1 MVCIKLI
8 NKNIYLK
15 KYINS
20 YIYNY
25 LYPPIFILYPPI
37 LYRMDSL
44 YLFLYTLVYYQL
56 NNMLKPIVYNT
67 FEVFKEEPYIFYPII
82 YTTNMFILYIFIAIN
97 TNLIIFSNVKS
108 GTLYTLSLIY
118 FKYVLDNVIDSNSIG
133 IYQYEF
139 KRTLMW
145 LFTTPLI
152 LKLYCDMNNLKL
164 IDINVQYHM
173 LSNIIHILL
182 YPFRKTHYNA
192 YIILVLSLFEGYF
205 IYTLFYF
212 KHKRYTTFILFIWI
226 LFSAINVIELTQ
238 FFDIHD
244 IQMCYLLSDMI
255 AKLTTILI
263 VNDYEEQTYFIK
275 SNIDL
280 QSINLITSIKK
291 LIKQFEESSNI
302 TSKCK
307 LVMNIIDNRLT
318 SFIPIDK
325 TDVKLELLKK
335 ILPLELEDMYLAQTK
350 EYKPY
355 NFICVLFTDIVS
367 YTEMAKRY
375 QADVIYKLL
384 NDIYTRFDDII
395 HKYGNLQKIETIGD
409 AYMVVS
415 DIYTNDQTNNVKNM
429 LLFAF
434 DILRE
439 IKNIPT
445 PDGTPLQLR
454 IGINLGNV
462 VVGILGVDIPRLC
475 VIGNTVNVAN
485 RLQTST
491 DPDTIQISTHVYEI
505 AKEKFDDIHFEEKK
519 NIFLKNL
526 GSRTTYV
533 ISPPPIRQI

>member
-1 MVCIKLI
+1 M
-8 NKNIYLK
+8 
-15 KYINS
+15 S
-20 YIYNY
+20 
-25 LYPPIFILYPPI
+25 
-37 LYRMDSL
+37 
-44 YLFLYTLVYYQL
+44 
-56 NNMLKPIVYNT
+56 
-67 FEVFKEEPYIFYPII
+67 
-82 YTTNMFILYIFIAIN
+82 
-97 TNLIIFSNVKS
+97 
-108 GTLYTLSLIY
+108 
-118 FKYVLDNVIDSNSIG
+118 
-133 IYQYEF
+133 
-139 KRTLMW
+139 
-145 LFTTPLI
+145 
-152 LKLYCDMNNLKL
+152 
-164 IDINVQYHM
+164 
-173 LSNIIHILL
+173 
-182 YPFRKTHYNA
+182 
-192 YIILVLSLFEGYF
+192 
-205 IYTLFYF
+205 
-212 KHKRYTTFILFIWI
+212 
-226 LFSAINVIELTQ
+226 
-238 FFDIHD
+238 
-244 IQMCYLLSDMI
+244 YLLSDMI

-291 LIKQFEESSNI
+291 LIKQFEESSNL

-307 LVMNIIDNRLT
+307 MVMNIIDNRLT

-367 YTEMAKRY
+367 YTEMAKKY
-375 QADVIYKLL
+375 EADVIYKLL

-395 HKYGNLQKIETIGD
+395 NKYGNLQKIETIGD

-429 LLFAF
+429 ILFAF

-454 IGINLGNV
+454 IGINLGKV
-462 VVGILGVDIPRLC
+462 VVGILGVEIPRLC

-505 AKEKFDDIHFEEKK
+505 IKEKMPEVYFDEKK
-519 NIFLKNL
+519 NVFLKNL
-526 GSRTTYV
+526 GSMTTYV
-533 ISPPPIRQI
+533 ITPPPLTHKY

>member
-1 MVCIKLI
+1 M
-8 NKNIYLK
+8 
-15 KYINS
+15 
-20 YIYNY
+20 
-25 LYPPIFILYPPI
+25 
-37 LYRMDSL
+37 
-44 YLFLYTLVYYQL
+44 
-56 NNMLKPIVYNT
+56 NNMLKPVLYNNL
-67 FEVFKEEPYIFYPII
+67 EIFKEDPFIFNPMI
-82 YTTNMFILYIFIAIN
+82 YSANVFILYIFAVLN
-97 TNLIIFSNVKS
+97 ANVFFFSKIRNGPLTV
-108 GTLYTLSLIY
+108 LSLIY
-118 FKYVLDNVIDSNSIG
+118 LKYVLDNVIDFNIIG
-133 IYQYEF
+133 IHQYEF

-145 LFTTPLI
+145 LFTRPLI
-152 LKLYCDMNNLKL
+152 LKIYCDMNSLRLFDVK
-164 IDINVQYHM
+164 IQYHM
-173 LSNIIHILL
+173 FSNFIHILL
-182 YPFRKTHYNA
+182 YPFRKKHYNT

-205 IYTLFYF
+205 IYTLFFF

-226 LFSAINVIELTQ
+226 LFSFINIIELTQ
-238 FFDIHD
+238 LFNIHE
-244 IQMCYLLSDMI
+244 IQLCYLLSDMI

-263 VNDYEEQTYFIK
+263 VNDYEEQTHYIK
-275 SNIDL
+275 SNVDL
-280 QSINLITSIKK
+280 QSINLIASVKK
-291 LIKQFEESSNI
+291 LIKGFENSNKI
-302 TSKCK
+302 THNCK
-307 LVMNIIDNRLT
+307 IVMNIIDNRLT
-318 SFIPIDK
+318 SFIPTDK
-325 TDVKLELLKK
+325 TTLKLELLKK
-335 ILPLELEDMYLAQTK
+335 ILPLELEETYLTQTK
-350 EYKPY
+350 DYKPY

-367 YTEMAKRY
+367 YTELAKKY
-375 QADVIYKLL
+375 EAVVIYKLL

-395 HKYGNLQKIETIGD
+395 NKYGNLQKIETIGD

-415 DIYTNDQTNNVKNM
+415 DIYTNDQTDNVKNM

-445 PDGTPLQLR
+445 PDGVPLQLR

-462 VVGILGVDIPRLC
+462 VVGILGVEIPRLC